1 MNRTASEILR
11 ENRIVT
17 NSTAI
22 GRYYTTC
29 RECSLTRKPANQKLK
44 CLGVTV
50 TSEGVKFGCNNC
62 EWTGGRKYEG
72 SGRSSHVATIVDK
85 SRSALPLQL
94 WSEALDARNT
104 LLEKYLFSRQLALP
118 DRHHE

>member
-1 MNRTASEILR
+1 MKTASEILH

-29 RECSLTRKPANQKLK
+29 PECSLTRKPANQKLK

-50 TSEGVKFGCNNC
+50 TSEGVKLGCKHC
-62 EWTGGRKYEG
+62 DWRGGWKYEIAARPSLVTRPAEASKAG
-72 SGRSSHVATIVDK
+72 TPLVPVLDK
-85 SRSALPLQL
+85 SRS
-94 WSEALDARNT
+94 T
-104 LLEKYLFSRQLALP
+104 L
-118 DRHHE
+118 